1 MPGGRSQ
8 GSRLIRASRAE
19 VWRAFTD
26 PEALVAWL
34 PPGEMTGTM
43 HRFDASPAGGYE
55 MSLFYPET
63 APPRGKTADRE
74 DRVRVR
80 FVELAPEARI
90 VQAVTFVSPDAAALQ
105 DETLLAITLAERP
118 GGTWVVMAFEN
129 LPPSV
134 RPEDNDEGTRQSLEQ
149 LARFLEPET

>member
-43 HRFDASPAGGYE
+43 HRFDARPGGGYE

-63 APPRGKTADRE
+63 APPRGKTADHE

-80 FVELAPEARI
+80 FVEIAPEARI

-105 DETLLAITLAERP
+105 DETLLVITLAARR
-118 GGTWVVMAFEN
+118 GGIWVVMDFEN